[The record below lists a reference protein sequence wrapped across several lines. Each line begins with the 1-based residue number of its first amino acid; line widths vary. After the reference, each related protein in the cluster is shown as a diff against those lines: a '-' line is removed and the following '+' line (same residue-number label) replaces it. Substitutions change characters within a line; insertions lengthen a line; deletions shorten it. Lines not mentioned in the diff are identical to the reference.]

1 MSLKHIQIE
10 IYCLFKCYVSCRH
23 VRREAIDSK
32 GSKKSY
38 DDLQK
43 IVLKLLIEKNPTNVT
58 LTSNEIKSDVLPRVY
73 GELST
78 MDITDDKIE
87 SFKKNARKDL
97 SEAKVEEL
105 VELLMKVRKSK
116 PPKDEYIEEVRS
128 QLQLTQSYHR
138 NSILMQSI

>member
-1 MSLKHIQIE
+1 M
-10 IYCLFKCYVSCRH
+10 
-23 VRREAIDSK
+23 
-32 GSKKSY
+32 
-38 DDLQK
+38 QK
-43 IVLKLLIEKNPTNVT
+43 IVLKVLIEKNPTNVT

-78 MDITDDKIE
+78 MEITDDKIE

-128 QLQLTQSYHR
+128 QLQLALSYHR
-138 NSILMQSI
+138 NSITMQFI